1 MSRKRAVIAGFFAIL
16 YPGLG
21 HVYLREWLRAAAW
34 FGAGLLIATLVIP
47 ESLVNAFDAGGL
59 AGFYQASQ
67 ELPLTSILPILAVRF
82 ANVLDAVWLALRS
95 PRTATDSDPE
105 TAPTCPDCGGD
116 LDDDLEFCPWCSS
129 RLQQQ

>member
-1 MSRKRAVIAGFFAIL
+1 MSRKRAIIAGFFAIL

-34 FGAGLLIATLVIP
+34 FGAGLFIAILVIP

-67 ELPLTSILPILAVRF
+67 ELPLESLLPILAVRL
-82 ANVLDAVWLALRS
+82 ANVLDAVWVALRS
-95 PRTATDSDPE
+95 TPTTAETDTEATPS
-105 TAPTCPDCGGD
+105 CPDCGGD
-116 LDDDLEFCPWCSS
+116 LDDELEFCPWCST
-129 RLQQQ
+129 RLQ